1 MNPFVH
7 LHVHSQYSILDG
19 QASIAGLVDKAQHDG
34 MKAIALTDHGCMFG
48 VKEFF
53 NYISKKNKDKAEEDK
68 IKPIIGCEVYVARN
82 GQLNQRKE
90 VKEDARGWHLILL
103 AKNYQGYKNLL
114 KIVSKAWTDGYYYV
128 PRTDH
133 EQLEKY
139 HEGIIAL
146 SACLGGE
153 VPRFVGDGRLEDA
166 ENSVQFY
173 QRVFG
178 DDFYLELQRHKPT
191 VTNAA
196 QDTYPKQLEV
206 NKHLVEFARKYGIK
220 LVATNDVHF
229 VEEEHAEAHHRL
241 ICLNTGRDLDDPSNM
256 AYTKQEFFKTQEE
269 MNDVFGDIPE
279 ALDTSVEIAEKVEYY
294 TINHDA
300 IMPNF
305 PRPEGFESD
314 DDYLKYLTYKGAER
328 VYPEMTDEVRERI
341 DFELGVVK
349 TMGFPGYFLIV
360 QDFTTAAR
368 NMGVSVGPGRGSAA
382 GSAVAFCLGIT
393 QVDPIKYD
401 LLF

>member
-34 MKAIALTDHGCMFG
+34 MKALALTDHGCMFG

-82 GQLNQRKE
+82 GMANQRKE

-114 KIVSKAWTDGYYYV
+114 KIVSKAWTEGYYYV

-166 ENSVQFY
+166 ERSVQFY

-178 DDFYLELQRHKPT
+178 EDFYLEI
-191 VTNAA
+191 
-196 QDTYPKQLEV
+196 QDDASQSQPS
-206 NKHLVEFARKYGIK
+206 
-220 LVATNDVHF
+220 
-229 VEEEHAEAHHRL
+229 L
-241 ICLNTGRDLDDPSNM
+241 IIQFM
-256 AYTKQEFFKTQEE
+256 
-269 MNDVFGDIPE
+269 
-279 ALDTSVEIAEKVEYY
+279 
-294 TINHDA
+294 
-300 IMPNF
+300 
-305 PRPEGFESD
+305 
-314 DDYLKYLTYKGAER
+314 
-328 VYPEMTDEVRERI
+328 
-341 DFELGVVK
+341 
-349 TMGFPGYFLIV
+349 
-360 QDFTTAAR
+360 
-368 NMGVSVGPGRGSAA
+368 
-382 GSAVAFCLGIT
+382 
-393 QVDPIKYD
+393 
-401 LLF
+401 